1 MGLIVS
7 AASLPGGEPPGQDR
21 WGTTSRS
28 VVVLDGATS
37 YSPEAPPAD
46 EYVDVLL
53 DALLRRVDDG
63 DLREQLGAAL
73 AETVERLGLTP
84 RAAPSSTVLILRV
97 GDELVEVAALGDST
111 AVIGLQDGTMA
122 RVSDDRLG
130 AIAVEQRV
138 EYRRALE
145 HGEGYGEAHRTRLR
159 ELQRSER
166 PSRNRT
172 GGYWIAEADPAA
184 ADELVVRT
192 FPLPTVRWVVL
203 TTDGVQK
210 HLDRLDAWSDAA
222 RLRDEDLGALVHDA
236 QTWETETDPDGRRLP
251 RSKRHDDKTVV
262 VWRGGSIYE

>member
-53 DALLRRVDDG
+53 GALLRRIDEG
-63 DLREQLGAAL
+63 DLREQLRAAL
-73 AETVERLGLTP
+73 EETVKRLGLTP
-84 RAAPSSTVLILRV
+84 GAAPSSTVLILRV
-97 GDELVEVAALGDST
+97 GEKLVEVAALGDST
-111 AVIGLQDGTMA
+111 AVIGLQDGTTA
-122 RVSDDRLG
+122 RVSDDRLDDV
-130 AIAVEQRV
+130 AIGQR
-138 EYRRALE
+138 EAYRRALE
-145 HGEGYGEAHRTRLR
+145 QGEGYGEAHRTRLR

-166 PSRNRT
+166 PLRNRS
-172 GGYWIAEADPAA
+172 GGYWIAEAEPAA

-192 FPLPTVRWVVL
+192 FPRPTVRWAVL

-210 HLDRLDAWSDAA
+210 HLDRLDAWSAAA
-222 RLRDEDLGALVHDA
+222 RVRDEDLGALLRDA
-236 QTWETETDPDGRRLP
+236 QTWETESDPDGRRLP

-262 VWRGGSIYE
+262 VWRSVDP

>member
-53 DALLRRVDDG
+53 EALLRRVDDG
-63 DLREQLGAAL
+63 DVREQLRAAL
-73 AETVERLGLTP
+73 VETVERLGLTP
-84 RAAPSSTVLILRV
+84 GAAPSSTVLILRV

-111 AVIGLQDGTMA
+111 AVIGFQDGTTA

-145 HGEGYGEAHRTRLR
+145 HGEGYGEAHRTRLC

-172 GGYWIAEADPAA
+172 GGYWIAEAEPAA
-184 ADELVVRT
+184 AYELIIRT
-192 FPLPTVRWVVL
+192 FPRSTVRWAVL
-203 TTDGVQK
+203 ASDGVQK
-210 HLDRLDAWSDAA
+210 HLDRLDAWSSAA
-222 RLRDEDLGALVHDA
+222 NFDDGGLGTLVRDV

-251 RSKRHDDKTVV
+251 RSKRHDDKTIA
-262 VWRGGSIYE
+262 VWRGGSTHE